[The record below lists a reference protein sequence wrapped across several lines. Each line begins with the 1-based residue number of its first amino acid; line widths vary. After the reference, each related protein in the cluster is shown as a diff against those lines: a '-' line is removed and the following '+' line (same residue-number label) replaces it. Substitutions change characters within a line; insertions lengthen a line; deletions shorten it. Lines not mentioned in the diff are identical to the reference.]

1 MMTKVLSFN
10 FVIKTY
16 SILSIQNFIEN
27 GQKIFWYTAN
37 FFTSCLLAS
46 PPPPPQSWD
55 FQKRPVHVGLNQ
67 KDYFSLHYPLVY
79 REDLYVILWQ
89 TKKTTQSLNKRLAPN
104 ELKVLTAIVISSST
118 QESLVL
124 NPDWALFVI
133 VFSIVNS
140 NTALKKLFKTFAAY
154 S

>member
-1 MMTKVLSFN
+1 MTFMMSSSNDDKSIIFQFCYQDLFHIVNTKFHVKWTKDFL
-10 FVIKTY
+10 IY
-16 SILSIQNFIEN
+16 SI
-27 GQKIFWYTAN
+27 
-37 FFTSCLLAS
+37 FFHLMSTSVA
-46 PPPPPQSWD
+46 PPAT
-55 FQKRPVHVGLNQ
+55 PVLRFSKTSSHVGLNQ

-124 NPDWALFVI
+124 NPD
-133 VFSIVNS
+133 
-140 NTALKKLFKTFAAY
+140 
-154 S
+154 